1 MDIFLKLRKL
11 NLTTKMTN
19 SQRLLDSAVS
29 YIDTNYQNPEI
40 TMDSIC
46 EYLGISISYLSLLFK
61 KHKNTTFVKCL
72 TKVRMEKAKEHLK
85 LTEYKIIKIAAQC
98 GYKDVYY
105 FSHSFKK
112 YEGVSPKKYREKIN
126 S

>member
-1 MDIFLKLRKL
+1 
-11 NLTTKMTN
+11 MTN

-29 YIDTNYQNPEI
+29 YIDTNYQNSEI

-46 EYLGISISYLSLLFK
+46 DYLGISISYLSLLFK

-72 TKVRMEKAKEHLK
+72 TKVRMEYAKEHLK
-85 LTEYKIIKIAAQC
+85 LTEHRIIEIAALC